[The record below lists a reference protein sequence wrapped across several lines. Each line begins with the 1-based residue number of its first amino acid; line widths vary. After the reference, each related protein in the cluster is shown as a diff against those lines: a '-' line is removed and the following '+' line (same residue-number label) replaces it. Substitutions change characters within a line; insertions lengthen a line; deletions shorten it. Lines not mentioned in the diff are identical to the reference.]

1 MPWRTP
7 KPKRRTLSWRM
18 LLVLLSLT
26 VLIVGCE
33 EEEKEPEVVRQG
45 PPPLEK
51 PSYID
56 LGTFIVNMPGDKYY
70 LKGSLQLAFGDVA
83 PKMWME
89 ARLPI
94 VKDLVIAQLKTV
106 TVEQFD
112 DLKNR
117 QLFKRDLQV
126 RLNSL
131 FPNESPWE
139 EPEPVRKVLFSEFYR
154 Q

>member
-7 KPKRRTLSWRM
+7 KPRRRTLTWRM

-26 VLIVGCE
+26 VLIAGCE
-33 EEEKEPEVVRQG
+33 EEEEEPEVVRQG

-83 PKMWME
+83 PKVWME

-139 EPEPVRKVLFSEFYR
+139 EPKPVRKVLFSEFYR

>member
-7 KPKRRTLSWRM
+7 KPKRRTLNWRM

>member
-7 KPKRRTLSWRM
+7 KPRRRTLTWRM

-26 VLIVGCE
+26 VLIAGCE
-33 EEEKEPEVVRQG
+33 EEEEEPEVVRQG

>member
-7 KPKRRTLSWRM
+7 KPRRRTLTWRM

-26 VLIVGCE
+26 VLIAGCE
-33 EEEKEPEVVRQG
+33 EEEEEPEVVRQG

-70 LKGSLQLAFGDVA
+70 LKGSLQLAFGDAA
-83 PKMWME
+83 PKVLME

-139 EPEPVRKVLFSEFYR
+139 EPKPLRKVLFSEFYR

>member
-7 KPKRRTLSWRM
+7 KPRRRTLSWRM

-26 VLIVGCE
+26 VLIAGCE
-33 EEEKEPEVVRQG
+33 EEEEEPEVVRQG

-83 PKMWME
+83 PKVWME

-139 EPEPVRKVLFSEFYR
+139 EPKPVRKVLFSEFYR

>member
-7 KPKRRTLSWRM
+7 KPRRRTLTWRM

-26 VLIVGCE
+26 VLIAGCE
-33 EEEKEPEVVRQG
+33 EEEEEPEVVRQG

-70 LKGSLQLAFGDVA
+70 LKGSLQLAFGDAA
-83 PKMWME
+83 PKVWME

-139 EPEPVRKVLFSEFYR
+139 EPKPLRKVLFSEFYR

>member
-1 MPWRTP
+1 
-7 KPKRRTLSWRM
+7 M

-26 VLIVGCE
+26 VLIAGCE
-33 EEEKEPEVVRQG
+33 EEEEEPEVVRQG

-83 PKMWME
+83 PKVWME

-139 EPEPVRKVLFSEFYR
+139 EPKPVRKVLFSEFYR

>member
-1 MPWRTP
+1 V
-7 KPKRRTLSWRM
+7 

-26 VLIVGCE
+26 VFVAACE
-33 EEEKEPEVVRQG
+33 EEEEEPEVVRQG

-83 PKMWME
+83 PKAWMD

-94 VKDLVIAQLKTV
+94 VKDLVIAQLQTV

-117 QLFKRDLQV
+117 QLFKRDLQM

-139 EPEPVRKVLFSEFYR
+139 ETEPVRKVLFSEFYR

>member
-1 MPWRTP
+1 
-7 KPKRRTLSWRM
+7 M

-26 VLIVGCE
+26 VLIAGCE
-33 EEEKEPEVVRQG
+33 EEEEEPEVVRQG

>member
-1 MPWRTP
+1 
-7 KPKRRTLSWRM
+7 M

-26 VLIVGCE
+26 VFVAACE
-33 EEEKEPEVVRQG
+33 EEEEEPEVVRQG

-83 PKMWME
+83 PKAWMA

-94 VKDLVIAQLKTV
+94 VKDLVIAQLQTV

-139 EPEPVRKVLFSEFYR
+139 ETEPVRKVLFSEFYR

>member
-7 KPKRRTLSWRM
+7 KPRRRTLTWRM

-26 VLIVGCE
+26 VLIAGCE
-33 EEEKEPEVVRQG
+33 EEEEEPEVVRQG

-51 PSYID
+51 PSYFD

-70 LKGSLQLAFGDVA
+70 LKGSLQLAFGDAA
-83 PKMWME
+83 PKVWME

-117 QLFKRDLQV
+117 KLFKRDLQV

>member
-7 KPKRRTLSWRM
+7 KPRRRTLTWRM

-26 VLIVGCE
+26 VLIAGCE
-33 EEEKEPEVVRQG
+33 EEEEEPEVVRQG

-83 PKMWME
+83 PKVWME

-117 QLFKRDLQV
+117 KLFKRDLQV

-139 EPEPVRKVLFSEFYR
+139 EPKPVRKVLFSEFYR

>member
-1 MPWRTP
+1 MPLRIS
-7 KPKRRTLSWRM
+7 KSRRRTLNWRT

-26 VLIVGCE
+26 VLVVGCE
-33 EEEKEPEVVRQG
+33 EEDEEPEVVRQG

-70 LKGSLQLAFGDVA
+70 LKGSLQLAFGDAA
-83 PKMWME
+83 PKAWME

-94 VKDLVIAQLKTV
+94 VKDLVIAQLQTV

-112 DLKNR
+112 NLKNR
-117 QLFKRDLQV
+117 QLLKRDLQV

-139 EPEPVRKVLFSEFYR
+139 DAEPVRKVLFSEFYR

>member
-1 MPWRTP
+1 
-7 KPKRRTLSWRM
+7 M

-26 VLIVGCE
+26 VLIAGCE
-33 EEEKEPEVVRQG
+33 EEEEKPEVVRQG

-83 PKMWME
+83 PKVWME

-139 EPEPVRKVLFSEFYR
+139 EPKPVRKVLFSEFYR

>member
-1 MPWRTP
+1 
-7 KPKRRTLSWRM
+7 M

-139 EPEPVRKVLFSEFYR
+139 EPEPVRKVLFSEFSR

>member
-1 MPWRTP
+1 
-7 KPKRRTLSWRM
+7 M

-26 VLIVGCE
+26 VLIAGCE
-33 EEEKEPEVVRQG
+33 EEEEEPEVVRQG

-83 PKMWME
+83 PKVWME

-117 QLFKRDLQV
+117 KLFKRDLQV

-139 EPEPVRKVLFSEFYR
+139 EPKPVRKVLFSEFYR

>member
-1 MPWRTP
+1 
-7 KPKRRTLSWRM
+7 M

-26 VLIVGCE
+26 VLIAGCE
-33 EEEKEPEVVRQG
+33 EEEEEPEVVRQG

-83 PKMWME
+83 PKVWME

>member
-7 KPKRRTLSWRM
+7 KPRRRTLSWRM

-26 VLIVGCE
+26 VLIAGCE
-33 EEEKEPEVVRQG
+33 EEEEEPEVVRQG

-83 PKMWME
+83 PKVWME

>member
-1 MPWRTP
+1 
-7 KPKRRTLSWRM
+7 M

-139 EPEPVRKVLFSEFYR
+139 EPKPVRKVLFSEFYR

>member
-7 KPKRRTLSWRM
+7 KPRRRTLTWRM

-26 VLIVGCE
+26 VLIAGCE
-33 EEEKEPEVVRQG
+33 EEEEEPEGVRQG

-70 LKGSLQLAFGDVA
+70 LKGSLQLAFGDAA
-83 PKMWME
+83 PKVWME

-139 EPEPVRKVLFSEFYR
+139 EPKPVRKVLFSEFYR

>member
-1 MPWRTP
+1 V
-7 KPKRRTLSWRM
+7 

-26 VLIVGCE
+26 VFVAACE
-33 EEEKEPEVVRQG
+33 EEEEEPEVVRQG

-83 PKMWME
+83 PKAWMD

-94 VKDLVIAQLKTV
+94 VKDLVIAQLQTV

-139 EPEPVRKVLFSEFYR
+139 ETEPVRKVLFSEFYR

>member
-1 MPWRTP
+1 
-7 KPKRRTLSWRM
+7 M

>member
-7 KPKRRTLSWRM
+7 KPKRRTLNWRM

-70 LKGSLQLAFGDVA
+70 LKGSLQLAFGDAA
-83 PKMWME
+83 PKVWME

-94 VKDLVIAQLKTV
+94 VKDHVIAQLKTV

-139 EPEPVRKVLFSEFYR
+139 EPKPVRKVLFSEFYR

>member
-7 KPKRRTLSWRM
+7 KPRRRTLTWRM

-26 VLIVGCE
+26 VLIAGCE
-33 EEEKEPEVVRQG
+33 EEEEAPEVVRQG

-70 LKGSLQLAFGDVA
+70 LKGSLQLAFGDAA
-83 PKMWME
+83 PKVWME

-117 QLFKRDLQV
+117 KLFKRDLQV

-131 FPNESPWE
+131 FPNESTWE
-139 EPEPVRKVLFSEFYR
+139 EPKPVRKVLFSEFYR

>member
-1 MPWRTP
+1 
-7 KPKRRTLSWRM
+7 M

-94 VKDLVIAQLKTV
+94 VKDLVIAQLKAV
-106 TVEQFD
+106 TV
-112 DLKNR
+112 
-117 QLFKRDLQV
+117 
-126 RLNSL
+126 
-131 FPNESPWE
+131 
-139 EPEPVRKVLFSEFYR
+139 
-154 Q
+154 

>member
-7 KPKRRTLSWRM
+7 KPRRRTLTWRM

-26 VLIVGCE
+26 VLIAGCE
-33 EEEKEPEVVRQG
+33 EEEEEPEVVRQG

-70 LKGSLQLAFGDVA
+70 LKGSLQLAFGDAA
-83 PKMWME
+83 PKVWME

-117 QLFKRDLQV
+117 KLFKRDLQV

-139 EPEPVRKVLFSEFYR
+139 EPKPVRKVLFSEFYR

>member
-1 MPWRTP
+1 MPWRTS
-7 KPKRRTLSWRM
+7 KSRRRTLTWRV

-26 VLIVGCE
+26 VFVAACE
-33 EEEKEPEVVRQG
+33 EEEEEPEVVRQG

-83 PKMWME
+83 PKAWMD

-94 VKDLVIAQLKTV
+94 VKDLVIAQLQTV

-117 QLFKRDLQV
+117 QLFKRDLQM

-139 EPEPVRKVLFSEFYR
+139 ETEPVRKVLFSEFYR

>member
-7 KPKRRTLSWRM
+7 KPRRRTLTWRM

-26 VLIVGCE
+26 VLIAGRE
-33 EEEKEPEVVRQG
+33 EEEEEPEVVRQG

-70 LKGSLQLAFGDVA
+70 LKGSLQLAFGDAA
-83 PKMWME
+83 PKVWME

-117 QLFKRDLQV
+117 KLFKRDLQV

-139 EPEPVRKVLFSEFYR
+139 EPKPVRKVLFSEFYR